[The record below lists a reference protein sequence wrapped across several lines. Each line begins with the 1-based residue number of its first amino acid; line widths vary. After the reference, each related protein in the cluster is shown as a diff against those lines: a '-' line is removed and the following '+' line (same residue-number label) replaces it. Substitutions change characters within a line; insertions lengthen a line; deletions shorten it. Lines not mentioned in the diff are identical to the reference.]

1 MVKNSKKSSRT
12 RVFVETAAFTRLVKH
27 EQISDDMLN
36 ELQNDIING
45 IGDTIRNTLGLKK
58 IRFATKS
65 GGKSG
70 GWRAIYADYPQY
82 NITVLIFAFPKNVQE
97 NLTAE
102 QTKELRKIKAITDKE
117 MEKRYGK
124 EKRKK

>member
-1 MVKNSKKSSRT
+1 MVRNRKKSGQS

-27 EQISDDMLN
+27 ERISDGMLH

-45 IGDTIRNTLGLKK
+45 TGDTIRNTLGLKK

-82 NITVLIFAFPKNVQE
+82 NSTVLIFAFPKNVQE
-97 NLTAE
+97 NLTAD
-102 QTKELRKIKAITDKE
+102 QTKELRKLKAVTDKE
-117 MEKRYGK
+117 MEERYGK
-124 EKRKK
+124 KNK